1 MNFYMYKNSSSE
13 SSLISYKTKKRKME
27 EKTVVLLSDFFNS
40 PDGLSAKGEIEKKV
54 FKERMKLKYSNT
66 NFDILCFNNYK
77 CVYTAQA
84 VSDLG
89 KKSSYQVL
97 TERFNP
103 EIAIEKIK
111 NYEGNLVLVAPYLFI
126 IEILNLLKYCK
137 DEVYLGTR
145 EGVIIDS
152 KGAFQLIKDLKNSK
166 NTIWITKL
174 N

>member
-13 SSLISYKTKKRKME
+13 SSLISIKPKKRKME
-27 EKTVVLLSDFFNS
+27 EKTVVLLSDFFSS

-54 FKERMKLKYSNT
+54 FKERMKLKYSNI

-103 EIAIEKIK
+103 ELAIEKIK

-145 EGVIIDS
+145 EGVIILPS
-152 KGAFQLIKDLKNSK
+152 GEFQLVKDLKIPILQN
-166 NTIWITKL
+166 
-174 N
+174 

>member
-1 MNFYMYKNSSSE
+1 
-13 SSLISYKTKKRKME
+13 ME
-27 EKTVVLLSDFFNS
+27 EKTVVLLSDFFSS

-54 FKERMKLKYSNT
+54 FKERMKLKYSNI

-103 EIAIEKIK
+103 ELAIEKIK

>member
-1 MNFYMYKNSSSE
+1 
-13 SSLISYKTKKRKME
+13 ME
-27 EKTVVLLSDFFNS
+27 EKTVVLLSDFFSS

-54 FKERMKLKYSNT
+54 FKERMKLKYSNI

-137 DEVYLGTR
+137 DEVYVGTR

-166 NTIWITKL
+166 NTI
-174 N
+174 

>member
-1 MNFYMYKNSSSE
+1 
-13 SSLISYKTKKRKME
+13 ME
-27 EKTVVLLSDFFNS
+27 EKTVVLLSDFFSS

-54 FKERMKLKYSNT
+54 FKERMKLKYSNI

-103 EIAIEKIK
+103 ELAIEKIK

-145 EGVIIDS
+145 EGVIILPS
-152 KGAFQLIKDLKNSK
+152 GEFQLVKDLKIPILQS
-166 NTIWITKL
+166 
-174 N
+174 